1 MIVLLDN
8 VQILVIIED
17 AGGKCLPCV
26 VDIRFEDQVSRAVEQ
41 AVEKFGGIDV
51 LVNNASAISITGTVS
66 TEMKRYDLMM
76 GINARGTFLTSKLC
90 IPYLKKGRNPH
101 ILNISP
107 PLNMKPR
114 WFRDY
119 CAYTMAKYGMSM
131 CVLGMSEE
139 LKPDGI
145 AVNALWPRT
154 AIATAAME
162 MLAGDEGMKMS
173 RPPDIMADA
182 ILQHTCDQMTG
193 QFLIDDDVVKKA
205 GITDLDQYANSPGSK
220 LLPDYFLDE
229 AELMDIHKQFKESS
243 KDKAH
248 SPKAIFEGLA
258 HYITPDIVKST
269 QCTFLFDVDGDLWL
283 LDLKNGDGSMQ
294 QVSDD
299 ASYDVKMTMK
309 EDIMVELFTG
319 KQKAAAAYMT
329 GKLKIKGDL
338 GKAMKLEKLM
348 SQLQVKKSKL

>member
-1 MIVLLDN
+1 
-8 VQILVIIED
+8 
-17 AGGKCLPCV
+17 
-26 VDIRFEDQVSRAVEQ
+26 
-41 AVEKFGGIDV
+41 
-51 LVNNASAISITGTVS
+51 
-66 TEMKRYDLMM
+66 
-76 GINARGTFLTSKLC
+76 
-90 IPYLKKGRNPH
+90 
-101 ILNISP
+101 
-107 PLNMKPR
+107 
-114 WFRDY
+114 
-119 CAYTMAKYGMSM
+119 
-131 CVLGMSEE
+131 
-139 LKPDGI
+139 
-145 AVNALWPRT
+145 
-154 AIATAAME
+154 
-162 MLAGDEGMKMS
+162 
-173 RPPDIMADA
+173 
-182 ILQHTCDQMTG
+182 
-193 QFLIDDDVVKKA
+193 
-205 GITDLDQYANSPGSK
+205 
-220 LLPDYFLDE
+220 
-229 AELMDIHKQFKESS
+229 MDIHKQFKESS

-269 QCTFLFDVDGDLWL
+269 QCTFLFEVDGDLWL